1 MPISLKLTCRTRAFA
16 LKHQNAAE
24 DIRIEGAVHTQWNRL
39 ENPEINSHD
48 YDYSQLIF
56 FTTQKQFNKERVVV
70 LAETIGY
77 S

>member
-24 DIRIEGAVHTQWNRL
+24 DIRIEGDVHIQWNRL
-39 ENPEINSHD
+39 NPEIYAHD

-56 FTTQKQFNKERVVV
+56 FTTQKQFNKERVVI